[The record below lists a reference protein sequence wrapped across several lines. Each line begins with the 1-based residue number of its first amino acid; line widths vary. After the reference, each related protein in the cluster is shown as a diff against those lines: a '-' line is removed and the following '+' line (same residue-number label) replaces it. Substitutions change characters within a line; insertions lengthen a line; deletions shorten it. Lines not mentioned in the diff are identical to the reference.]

1 MSAVVGPKEAPTND
15 DGTDQSSA
23 DTVTDQL
30 SATHLGD
37 DGGGPGGEADESD
50 GPGQPKTPTAIDAE
64 DPEVWK
70 PRPQTEDCPVC
81 MVPLPLDPDEKS
93 YWTCCGKTICRA
105 CEFEQ
110 GRARTVINARR
121 AKKDQPPLGS
131 TCAFCRASQLT
142 GDDEEVHSY
151 KEKAR
156 KGDAVSAYKL
166 ATLYTHGNRGVQIDE
181 PKALELYQFAADLG
195 NRDAM
200 MRLAIIYQSGYLGE
214 DKNKIKAKEYANKAI
229 KRGKFTAHAF
239 LAVSALEDRQIEV
252 ATRHWC
258 LAAEAGEVGSM
269 EQLWDQFY
277 RGEVSKDLL
286 ERTLRRHKE
295 TLDEMD
301 SEERE
306 RWRGWKEAE
315 TEGDTALTNI
325 YFSYYLGKV
334 NVKKLDELIK
344 LHKRGL
350 AHGEK
355 AAS

>member
-1 MSAVVGPKEAPTND
+1 MSAAGPKEAPRND
-15 DGTDQSSA
+15 QPGSA
-23 DTVTDQL
+23 VIDNVTDQL

-37 DGGGPGGEADESD
+37 EGG
-50 GPGQPKTPTAIDAE
+50 GQPKTKTTMDAE
-64 DPEVWK
+64 DPDVWK
-70 PRPQTEDCPVC
+70 PRPETEDCPVC

-93 YWTCCGKTICRA
+93 YWTCCGNTICRA

-131 TCAFCRASQLT
+131 TCAFCRASQLI
-142 GDDEEVHSY
+142 GDEEVDAY

-156 KGDAVSAYKL
+156 TGDAVSAYKL

-181 PKALELYQFAADLG
+181 PKALELYQFAANLG

-214 DKNKIKAKEYANKAI
+214 DENKNKAKEYANMAI
-229 KRGKFTAHAF
+229 KRGKFTAHTV
-239 LAVSALEDRQIEV
+239 LAVSALGDGQLEV
-252 ATRHWC
+252 ATKHWC
-258 LAAEAGEVGSM
+258 LAAEAGDVVSM
-269 EQLWDQFY
+269 KQLWDQFY

-286 ERTLRRHKE
+286 ERTIRRHKE

-315 TEGDTALTNI
+315 AEDGNALEHI
-325 YFSYYLGKV
+325 YFSYYLGKI
-334 NVKKLDELIK
+334 NAKKLNELIK

-350 AHGEK
+350 ARGEK
-355 AAS
+355 KSNEF